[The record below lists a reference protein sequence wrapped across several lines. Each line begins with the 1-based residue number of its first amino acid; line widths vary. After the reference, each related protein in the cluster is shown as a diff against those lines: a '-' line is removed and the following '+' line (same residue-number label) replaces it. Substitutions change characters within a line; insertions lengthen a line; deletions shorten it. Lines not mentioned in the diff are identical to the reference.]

1 MADDVRDADAAH
13 RVTIAALG
21 VEVAQE
27 TQPVE
32 ECAVVIV
39 GGVHANIVRQGGI
52 RGLACRR
59 TAQRHPPDRSAIMSS
74 TGTEP
79 SMNPSRSIVA

>member
-13 RVTIAALG
+13 RVTIAALS

-39 GGVHANIVRQGGI
+39 GGVHANMVRPAGFG
-52 RGLACRR
+52 GLACRR